1 MTSLASLKR
10 EIRILRQGLTPSD
23 DWQEKERMEG
33 LTFLIEGLVKLSRNE
48 LSEQDLDDLAAFS
61 TEYNLKHHN
70 GLIAFKNVTMEQA
83 AP

>member
-1 MTSLASLKR
+1 MTSFASLKR
-10 EIRILRQGLTPSD
+10 EIRVLQQGLTSSD

-48 LSEQDLDDLAAFS
+48 LSEQDLNDLAAFS

-70 GLIAFKNVTMEQA
+70 RFIVFKSAKMEQTT
-83 AP
+83 P